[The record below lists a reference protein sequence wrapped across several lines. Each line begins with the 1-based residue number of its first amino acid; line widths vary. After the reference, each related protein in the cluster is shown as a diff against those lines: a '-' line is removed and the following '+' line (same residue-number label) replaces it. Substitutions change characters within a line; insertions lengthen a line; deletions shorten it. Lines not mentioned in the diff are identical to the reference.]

1 MATLDW
7 SFSHGRDYGSPA
19 IPDQLDLKTMV
30 KFAPQVLTR
39 PRWLAPW
46 AKTRRLPEL
55 TVPSNGQPGVENV
68 LDIFR
73 SGIDSGLMGLGR
85 SSVHEL
91 GRADLLVPEGFERRL
106 GVAGELV
113 G

>member
-1 MATLDW
+1 M
-7 SFSHGRDYGSPA
+7 
-19 IPDQLDLKTMV
+19 
-30 KFAPQVLTR
+30 
-39 PRWLAPW
+39 
-46 AKTRRLPEL
+46 
-55 TVPSNGQPGVENV
+55 

-73 SGIDSGLMGLGR
+73 SGIDSALMGLGR